1 MIKRRNEIG
10 CDVCS
15 LAFSEEV
22 REPIVREENQSEDA
36 LIADLSIRAL
46 WEPEFSTCTYAVSY
60 SNKSVENVSSEE
72 C

>member
-46 WEPEFSTCTYAVSY
+46 WEPEFSTCTYAAFLIQI
-60 SNKSVENVSSEE
+60 NLWRMSVLKR
-72 C
+72 